1 MEFWLRIEDVYFFM
15 KSQGTIKG
23 MINSE
28 AIKSLFFFFFAF
40 VTWKWKNAQRG
51 KNTVTDFGK
60 GNVFSISTF
69 PHSFIYKGQRP
80 VCEKGFSL
88 ELFKSLLGK
97 KERKSARALRGTQA
111 KFETISLLICSSGLS
126 WIPSRPG
133 GHGPVQSGNHPQN
146 MRGWALKKAL
156 MPASV
161 GGRSVSIIKGLSS
174 PELE

>member
-1 MEFWLRIEDVYFFM
+1 MHRRCLFLHEKPRHRQGNDKFWGN
-15 KSQGTIKG
+15 KKP
-23 MINSE
+23 
-28 AIKSLFFFFFAF
+28 FFFFLAF